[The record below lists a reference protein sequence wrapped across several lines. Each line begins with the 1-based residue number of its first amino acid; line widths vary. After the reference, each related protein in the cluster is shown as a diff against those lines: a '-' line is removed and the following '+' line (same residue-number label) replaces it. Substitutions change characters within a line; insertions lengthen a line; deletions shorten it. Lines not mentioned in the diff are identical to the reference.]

1 MNNQINLLR
10 SALDASSLRQQTIS
24 NNIANVNTANYKVEK
39 VDFEDKLKSAM
50 GKNGF
55 QLARTNN
62 LHFPL
67 NGTSNEIR
75 PEINKRSNTSIKE
88 NGNNVDIEMEMSE
101 KALNELYY
109 SALTRQVN
117 GELSMMN
124 YVINH

>member
-1 MNNQINLLR
+1 MNNQIDLLR
-10 SALDASSLRQQTIS
+10 SALDAASLRQQTIS

-39 VDFEDKLKSAM
+39 VDFEAKLKSAM
-50 GKNGF
+50 GTTGF
-55 QLARTNN
+55 KLARTND
-62 LHFPL
+62 LHFPV
-67 NGTSNEIR
+67 NSMSHEIK
-75 PEINKRSNTSIKE
+75 PEINKRRNTAIKE